1 MEEERLNQPA
11 LAPILQARQIT
22 ARVAQVAK
30 EIDRHYD
37 GESFVLLS
45 VLKGAV
51 VFTAD
56 LMRELRN
63 PFELEFARSRSYGDA
78 SRARTEPELVVP
90 DPERISDRHVLVVD
104 DILDTGNT
112 YLALRQWLMDHEA
125 LSVRG
130 CFLLDKPARRQAEV
144 KPDFFGF
151 QVPDVFVVG
160 YGLDHAERYRNLPYI
175 AQLPAEEAA

>member
-1 MEEERLNQPA
+1 MTSPNPT
-11 LAPILQARQIT
+11 PVLQARQI
-22 ARVAQVAK
+22 APRIAQVAR
-30 EIDRHYD
+30 EIDRHYA
-37 GESFVLLS
+37 GESFVLLC

-78 SRARTEPELVVP
+78 TRAPSAPELVVP
-90 DPERISDRHVLVVD
+90 DPERIVDRHVLVVD
-104 DILDTGNT
+104 DILDTGAT
-112 YLALRQWLMDHEA
+112 FLALRQWLLDHEA

-160 YGLDHAERYRNLPYI
+160 YGLDHAERWRNLPYI
-175 AQLPAEEAA
+175 AQMPAEDPT

>member
-1 MEEERLNQPA
+1 LNSPS
-11 LAPILQARQIT
+11 LTPVLQARQIA

-30 EIDRHYD
+30 EIDRHYA
-37 GESFVLLS
+37 GESFVMLC

-51 VFTAD
+51 VFASD

-78 SRARTEPELVVP
+78 TRPQVEPELVVV
-90 DPERISDRHVLVVD
+90 DPQLVVDRHVLVVD
-104 DILDTGNT
+104 DILDTGAT

-130 CFLLDKPARRQAEV
+130 CFLLDKPARRQADV

-160 YGLDHAERYRNLPYI
+160 YGLDHAERWRNLPYI
-175 AQLPAEEAA
+175 AQLPAEDPA

>member
-1 MEEERLNQPA
+1 MNQPT
-11 LAPILQARQIT
+11 LVPVLQARQIA
-22 ARVAQVAK
+22 ARLPQVAR

-37 GESFVLLS
+37 GESFVLLC

-51 VFTAD
+51 VFVAD

-63 PFELEFARSRSYGDA
+63 PFELEFARSRSYGEA
-78 SRARTEPELVVP
+78 SRPEAEPELVVP
-90 DPERISDRHVLVVD
+90 DPARICDRHVLVVD

-112 YLALRQWLMDHEA
+112 YLALRQWLLDHEA

-130 CFLLDKPARRQAEV
+130 CFLLDKPARRQADV

-160 YGLDHAERYRNLPYI
+160 YGLDHAERWRNLPYI